1 MSLLAGSHL
10 HGTCHQQLH
19 TLQALQ
25 GSEEN
30 SIDMSICIC
39 SINSSH
45 FHFSLCLCLT
55 RPEPSCLLIPTHLDI
70 SQASPTYKALKANS
84 CFPHIPLNLLCP
96 PVFILKIRDVVHSIP
111 QIKNL
116 VTILDSLISDL
127 TAKLLANLL
136 GPSIKTD
143 SKEIQHCKETVLR

>member
-45 FHFSLCLCLT
+45 FRFSLCLCLT

-70 SQASPTYKALKANS
+70 SQASPTYKALKANLIS
-84 CFPHIPLNLLCP
+84 PHP
-96 PVFILKIRDVVHSIP
+96 PKLALPSSLILKIRDVVHSIL

-116 VTILDSLISDL
+116 VTTLDSFISDL

-143 SKEIQHCKETVLR
+143 SKEIQHCKETVLQ